1 MERRRKT
8 RVNTT
13 KTNFNRP
20 ISQLNALHSFRET
33 FEPINIKVT
42 AKQKKIK
49 MGSIHKRGKL
59 KKYSANQWNNG
70 GEIEPKVILADR

>member
-42 AKQKKIK
+42 AKQK
-49 MGSIHKRGKL
+49 
-59 KKYSANQWNNG
+59 NENG
-70 GEIEPKVILADR
+70 YNSQKGEIEKNIL